1 MLCLFM
7 CVQGSFLKQTSQE
20 RNTCVIITINED
32 NIKKKPHWVNQVVTV
47 PRGRSTELSSATP
60 GGGGH
65 F

>member
-1 MLCLFM
+1 MLCLFV
-7 CVQGSFLKQTSQE
+7 CAQGSFLKQTSQE

-32 NIKKKPHWVNQVVTV
+32 NIKKTTHWVNQVVTV